1 MANTSGIRAH
11 MKTVGSISK
20 ITGAMQMVAS
30 ARMHQAQQRANA
42 SLPYAQKLRDL
53 LSEAVSDPSVMAH
66 LDLSANPL
74 LEKRPV
80 YRTAYVI
87 MGSDKGLAGPYNSN
101 VIKYAEV
108 ELKEKPDAVL
118 LAVGK
123 QIRTGLNHWGH
134 HVEKAWTGFSEKP
147 TFEAA
152 EEIADYVENLFVHR
166 EVDEVDLI
174 YTYFKSAMVQLP
186 KTMKL
191 LPVEPAAG
199 SREEEQSMEVWDK
212 SDPTDFSNLIFVPE
226 PGNMLPYLAKYYL
239 ESQIFSGLI
248 QSSACELASRMA
260 AMSTATDNAENL
272 LSKLK
277 IHYQKVRQASITTEI
292 NEIVGGAE
300 ALK

>member
-42 SLPYAQKLRDL
+42 SLPYAEKLRDL
-53 LSEAVSDPSVMAH
+53 LSEAISDPSAMSH
-66 LDLSANPL
+66 LDLAKNPL

-108 ELKEKPDAVL
+108 ELKDKPDSII

-123 QIRTGLNHWGH
+123 QIALGLNHWGH
-134 HVEKAWTGFSEKP
+134 QVQKSWTGFSEKP
-147 TFEAA
+147 SFEAA
-152 EEIADYVENLFVHR
+152 EEIADYVENLFTHK
-166 EVDEVDLI
+166 EVDKVDMV

-186 KTMKL
+186 KNLRL
-191 LPVEPAAG
+191 LPVEAAAG
-199 SREEEQSMEVWDK
+199 SREKEQSLEVWDK
-212 SDPTDFSNLIFVPE
+212 DDVTDFHTLGFVPE
-226 PGNMLPYLAKYYL
+226 PGDMLPFLAKYYL

-260 AMSTATDNAENL
+260 AMSTAIDNAENL

-292 NEIVGGAE
+292 NEIVSGAE